1 MPMYEVLMSYEVS
14 QFVTWLIEGED
25 EADAL
30 ANLDEGDVTDFESK
44 TYDSKVESIV
54 EVFNV

>member
-54 EVFNV
+54 EVFDA